1 VNLVRSTLDGCIVVR
16 SMSSSIIVLGW
27 PVRPIPASL
36 IPAGTPVLLANC
48 YTQNRV
54 IQRSFCAAAIQSL
67 ACLLR
72 VKTGS
77 APVEHKVSASPP
89 KPDICALM
97 STRSNCD
104 PAQTL
109 KCSSGINGIAY
120 TFFFEYPLFLL
131 VPAKH

>member
-1 VNLVRSTLDGCIVVR
+1 FRHKALNSRDAREGAPPNTTIHIRPVGVNLVRSTLDGCIVVR

-36 IPAGTPVLLANC
+36 IPAGTPVFLANC

-77 APVEHKVSASPP
+77 APVEHKISATP
-89 KPDICALM
+89 K
-97 STRSNCD
+97 TRHLRVNEH
-104 PAQTL
+104 TL
-109 KCSSGINGIAY
+109 
-120 TFFFEYPLFLL
+120 
-131 VPAKH
+131 